1 MWSLSD
7 APQRPWRFKGLE
19 RVTITF
25 MFFRDFALWIW
36 LEKNDRNT
44 RQGWISLGPSW
55 LPVEIQPPSFRVRW
69 LCHSQATFEE
79 RVEERVFGQRAVW
92 SKGHGNHT
100 GQEETRVITCFF
112 ALSFSG
118 NFYSWEQLHG
128 DDKRHWWCAWHLML
142 QVITSLCTCPWVQ
155 SRFTLVI
162 APGSSFLGRFIW
174 LLPANSQLT

>member
-1 MWSLSD
+1 MCSLSD
-7 APQRPWRFKGLE
+7 APQRPWSFKGLE

-44 RQGWISLGPSW
+44 RHAWISLGPSW

-112 ALSFSG
+112 ALLLRTITWRWS
-118 NFYSWEQLHG
+118 EALVVRLAPDAPG
-128 DDKRHWWCAWHLML
+128 DN
-142 QVITSLCTCPWVQ
+142 QFVYTSLSPEPIHPCDSP
-155 SRFTLVI
+155 RFFLLGKVDMTL
-162 APGSSFLGRFIW
+162 SC
-174 LLPANSQLT
+174 